1 VVQVRPGFRVLGRV
15 LAGLVHDHGVVAAGG
30 GHILLL
36 SREAG
41 QGRVGE
47 HVIAGRELY
56 RFGEHDAA
64 AVIVRGLDR
73 VAVAGVAFVKR
84 MLRKGDKDWRICP
97 SLTMSNR

>member
-1 VVQVRPGFRVLGRV
+1 MVQVRPGFRVLGRV

-84 MLRKGDKDWRICP
+84 TFKKRDKAK
-97 SLTMSNR
+97 MAG